1 MTNNTDRR
9 SNTDTTIPAAKK
21 ARMENSSNVV
31 QELKMDAAVAK
42 AVELIEHDEDNLNKI
57 IDEQSEAII
66 KLEQEYVAKL
76 TPIYAKRSD
85 NCRNIPDFWATA
97 FQNHPILGQLI
108 DEQDEEVLK
117 SLKEIRVDLVNKDVK
132 IPEGNPKVKTLNYAV
147 HFIFG
152 ENDYFTDKEIIK
164 SFYQLGDHIVSS
176 TAPAQI
182 SWKKD
187 KDLIKLTSP
196 EGNATAEGDDEAE
209 STCTSFFGW
218 FEDHDDA
225 EHDEIGEHIR
235 EDLWAH
241 ALVYYLNEDEEDD
254 DEDDEVDLEDEEE
267 EEDETAE
274 WWFGFEKKWIKKS

>member
-1 MTNNTDRR
+1 MTNNTRPDA
-9 SNTDTTIPAAKK
+9 DVVPAAKK
-21 ARMENSSNVV
+21 ARMETNVV

-42 AVELIEHDEDNLNKI
+42 AVELIEADEDNLNKI

-85 NCRNIPDFWATA
+85 NCKNIPDFWSTA
-97 FQNHPILGQLI
+97 FQNHPILGQLT
-108 DEQDEEVLK
+108 DEQDEEVMK
-117 SLKEIRVDLVNKDVK
+117 SLKEIKVDLVNKDVD
-132 IPEGNPKVKTLNYAV
+132 IPEGNPKIKTLNYAV

-152 ENDYFTDKEIIK
+152 ENDYFTDKEIVK

-176 TAPAQI
+176 TVPAQI

-187 KDLIKLTSP
+187 KNLIELTSP
-196 EGNATAEGDDEAE
+196 EGATAEGDDEAE
-209 STCTSFFGW
+209 TTCTSFFGW

-254 DEDDEVDLEDEEE
+254 DEEDEVDLDDE

-274 WWFGFEKKWIKKS
+274 